1 MSCFSKPNV
10 QELQKKAVEIEKKLQ
25 DTNFTSSYLVVWDYD
40 AKVKKS
46 GCFSKDYSY
55 GTISVSESLRRDV
68 TMIAQRNKNSLT
80 NLASIDESDMII
92 LLKLLPFEKKLQYF
106 TRTLHLS
113 EMSAI
118 LLKAIISDL
127 TDEYNLYVNYK

>member
-1 MSCFSKPNV
+1 
-10 QELQKKAVEIEKKLQ
+10 
-25 DTNFTSSYLVVWDYD
+25 
-40 AKVKKS
+40 
-46 GCFSKDYSY
+46 
-55 GTISVSESLRRDV
+55 
-68 TMIAQRNKNSLT
+68 MIAQRNKNSLT